1 MRGTGSGRA
10 RSLAAGVV
18 GLAIA
23 FGTAACGD
31 DSSGPVATGTGTTA
45 TGSSSTPG
53 ATTPSG
59 TGSSTGTPTTQ
70 ASGQLSAMPVY
81 WIAES
86 RKSFAL
92 YREFRTVPDAGGV
105 VASAVA
111 AMTRTKPL
119 DPDYM
124 TPWRPATTVN
134 VTQRGDALTVDLSK
148 DAFANSNLGSE
159 LASRA
164 LQQLVYTA
172 TAAAQ
177 KAGKPASTVTIT
189 VDGAAYDAWGVIR
202 VGEPMRR
209 APMIE
214 VQAHVWVTSPQEGA
228 TRPAGTVRFT
238 GYGTSFE
245 ANFTWQV
252 RTPSGEVRARG
263 NAMGGTGTG
272 GFGEFTFSASLT
284 PGTYVVEVSTDDPSG
299 GTEGPGPATDTKTFV
314 VR

>member
-1 MRGTGSGRA
+1 MPAAA
-10 RSLAAGVV
+10 RQLGAWGHRHHGD
-18 GLAIA
+18 GL
-23 FGTAACGD
+23 GD
-31 DSSGPVATGTGTTA
+31 VDASDDAPCNELGDRHAHDP
-45 TGSSSTPG
+45 
-53 ATTPSG
+53 
-59 TGSSTGTPTTQ
+59 
-70 ASGQLSAMPVY
+70 ASGQLAAMPVY

-86 RKSFAL
+86 RQSFAL
-92 YREFRTVPDAGGV
+92 YREFRTVPDAGGA

-111 AMTRTKPL
+111 AMTRMKPL
-119 DPDYM
+119 DPDYT
-124 TPWRPATTVN
+124 TPWRPASTVK
-134 VTQRGDALTVDLSK
+134 VAQRGAALTVDLSK
-148 DAFANSNLGSE
+148 DAFANTNLGSE

-177 KAGKPASTVTIT
+177 KVGKPASTVAIT

-209 APMIE
+209 APMID
-214 VQAHVWVTSPQEGA
+214 VQAHVWVTSPEEGA
-228 TRPAGTVRFT
+228 TVRPAGSVRFT

-252 RTPSGEVRARG
+252 RTPSGEVQARG

-272 GFGEFTFSASLT
+272 GFGEFTFSTTLA
-284 PGTYVVEVSTDDPSG
+284 PGTYVVEVSTDDASG
-299 GTEGPGPATDTKTFV
+299 GTEGPGPATDTKTFL

>member
-1 MRGTGSGRA
+1 MRVRGSKRA
-10 RSLAAGVV
+10 RTLAAGMVGLGLVV
-18 GLAIA
+18 GT
-23 FGTAACGD
+23 GACGD
-31 DSSGPVATGTGTTA
+31 GSRPGATGTTA
-45 TGSSSTPG
+45 TGSATSGVTSSATGPAAG
-53 ATTPSG
+53 PPTTP
-59 TGSSTGTPTTQ
+59 
-70 ASGQLSAMPVY
+70 ASGQLAAIPVY

-86 RKSFAL
+86 RRSFAL
-92 YREFRTVPDAGGV
+92 YREFRTVPDTGGV

-111 AMTRTKPL
+111 AMTRMKPL
-119 DPDYM
+119 DPDYT
-124 TPWRPATTVN
+124 TPWRPATTVKVN
-134 VTQRGDALTVDLSK
+134 QQGAALTVDLSK

-164 LQQLVYTA
+164 VQQLVYTA

-177 KAGKPASTVTIT
+177 KAGRPASTVTIT

-209 APMIE
+209 APMID
-214 VQAHVWVTSPQEGA
+214 VQAHVWVTSPVEGA
-228 TRPAGTVRFT
+228 TVRPAGSVRFT

-272 GFGEFTFSASLT
+272 GFGEFTFSTTLA
-284 PGTYVVEVSTDDPSG
+284 PGAYVVEVSTDDPSG
-299 GTEGPGPATDTKTFV
+299 AQEGPGRATDTKSFV

>member
-1 MRGTGSGRA
+1 M
-10 RSLAAGVV
+10 V
-18 GLAIA
+18 GLALA
-23 FGTAACGD
+23 VGTGACGD
-31 DSSGPVATGTGTTA
+31 GSGQGAVGTDTTA
-45 TGSSSTPG
+45 TGSVTSTP
-53 ATTPSG
+53 ATPSG
-59 TGSSTGTPTTQ
+59 ATSSATGTPTSQ
-70 ASGQLSAMPVY
+70 ASGQLAAMPVY
-81 WIAES
+81 WVAES

-92 YREFRTVPDAGGV
+92 YREFRTVPDAGGA

-111 AMTRTKPL
+111 AMTRMKPL
-119 DPDYM
+119 DPDYT
-124 TPWRPATTVN
+124 TPWRPATTVK
-134 VTQRGDALTVDLSK
+134 VTQRGTALSVDLSK
-148 DAFANSNLGSE
+148 DAFANTNLGSE

-228 TRPAGTVRFT
+228 TRPAGSIRFT

-272 GFGEFTFSASLT
+272 GFGEFTFSTSLT